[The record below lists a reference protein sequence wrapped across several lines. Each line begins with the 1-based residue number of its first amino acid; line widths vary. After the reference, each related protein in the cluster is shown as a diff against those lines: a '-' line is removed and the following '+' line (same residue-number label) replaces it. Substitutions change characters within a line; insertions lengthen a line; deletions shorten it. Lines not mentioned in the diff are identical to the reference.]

1 MAQPLK
7 PPITSSAPR
16 PQNKEFVLDY
26 GTHFKP
32 WVVLS
37 TRPGTL
43 ALSVTAPP
51 TPTGGGIRGGH
62 PEVGSLT
69 PLSPV
74 WTLGKLFGL
83 SVPQCSL
90 GSCPSGHSS
99 KLHQTLKVWPLLV
112 TGKPS
117 LSGSSLSRPATA
129 TGCVTHGPRGSI
141 CNQRVACAVLEGE
154 RTSSKKKAEPL

>member
-1 MAQPLK
+1 M
-7 PPITSSAPR
+7 
-16 PQNKEFVLDY
+16 
-26 GTHFKP
+26 
-32 WVVLS
+32 VLS

-43 ALSVTAPP
+43 ALTVTAPP
-51 TPTGGGIRGGH
+51 VGGGLHGGH

-99 KLHQTLKVWPLLV
+99 KLHQTLKVWPPLV
-112 TGKPS
+112 TGKPA

-129 TGCVTHGPRGSI
+129 AGCVADGPRGST

-154 RTSSKKKAEPL
+154 RTSSKKKAESL